1 MNKYTLRK
9 LFKNFYF
16 LFFIAFL
23 IWMILIDSNGFINRF
38 KLSNK
43 LDDLENEKSFYLDE
57 IDKISNE
64 KSQFEMNNDLF
75 EKFAREQYLMKKKSE
90 DIFYIVKE

>member
-1 MNKYTLRK
+1 
-9 LFKNFYF
+9 
-16 LFFIAFL
+16 
-23 IWMILIDSNGFINRF
+23 MILIDSNGFINRF

-64 KSQFEMNNDLF
+64 KSQFETDNDLF

>member
-1 MNKYTLRK
+1 MNRDNIRK

-23 IWMILIDSNGFINRF
+23 IWMILIDSNGFVNRF

-43 LDDLENEKSFYLDE
+43 LNDLENEKNFYLDE
-57 IDKISNE
+57 IYKISNE
-64 KSQFEMNNDLF
+64 KSQFESDKDLF
-75 EKFAREQYLMKKKSE
+75 ERFAREQYLMKKKSE

>member
-1 MNKYTLRK
+1 MNKYSLRK

-23 IWMILIDSNGFINRF
+23 IWMILIDSNGFVNRF

-64 KSQFEMNNDLF
+64 KSQFETDNDLF

>member
-1 MNKYTLRK
+1 MNKFNLKK

-16 LFFIAFL
+16 LFFLTFL
-23 IWMILIDSNGFINRF
+23 IWMILIDSNGFVNRF

-43 LDDLENEKSFYLDE
+43 LNDLENEKNFYLDE
-57 IDKISNE
+57 IYKISNE
-64 KSQFEMNNDLF
+64 KSQFESDKDLF
-75 EKFAREQYLMKKKSE
+75 ERFAREQYLMKKKSE

>member
-1 MNKYTLRK
+1 MNKFNPKK

-16 LFFIAFL
+16 LFFLTFL
-23 IWMILIDSNGFINRF
+23 IWMILIDSNGFVNRF

-43 LDDLENEKSFYLDE
+43 LNDLENEKNFYLDE
-57 IDKISNE
+57 IYKISNE
-64 KSQFEMNNDLF
+64 KSQFESDKDLF
-75 EKFAREQYLMKKKSE
+75 ERFAREQYLMKKKSE

>member
-1 MNKYTLRK
+1 MNKFNLKK

-16 LFFIAFL
+16 LFFLTFM
-23 IWMILIDSNGFINRF
+23 IWMILIDSNGFVNRF

-43 LDDLENEKSFYLDE
+43 LNDLENEKNFYLDE
-57 IDKISNE
+57 IYKISNE
-64 KSQFEMNNDLF
+64 KSQFESDKDLF
-75 EKFAREQYLMKKKSE
+75 ERFAREQYLMKKKSE

>member
-1 MNKYTLRK
+1 MNKFNLRK

-16 LFFIAFL
+16 LFFLTFL
-23 IWMILIDSNGFINRF
+23 IWMILIDSNGFVNRF

-43 LDDLENEKSFYLDE
+43 LNDLENEKKFYLDE
-57 IDKISNE
+57 IYKISNE
-64 KSQFEMNNDLF
+64 KSQFESDKDLF
-75 EKFAREQYLMKKKSE
+75 ERFAREQYLMKKKSE

>member
-1 MNKYTLRK
+1 MNKYSLRK

-64 KSQFEMNNDLF
+64 KSQFETDNDLF

>member
-1 MNKYTLRK
+1 MNKFNLRK

-16 LFFIAFL
+16 LFFLTFL
-23 IWMILIDSNGFINRF
+23 IWMILIDSNGFVNRF

-43 LDDLENEKSFYLDE
+43 LNNLENKKNFYLDE
-57 IDKISNE
+57 IYKISNE
-64 KSQFEMNNDLF
+64 KSQFESDKDLF
-75 EKFAREQYLMKKKSE
+75 ERFAREQYLMKKKSE

>member
-1 MNKYTLRK
+1 MNKINLRK

-16 LFFIAFL
+16 LFFLTFL
-23 IWMILIDSNGFINRF
+23 IWMILIDSNGFVNRF

-43 LDDLENEKSFYLDE
+43 LNDLENEKNFYLDE
-57 IDKISNE
+57 IYKISNE
-64 KSQFEMNNDLF
+64 KSQFESDKDLF
-75 EKFAREQYLMKKKSE
+75 ERFAREQYLMKKKSE

>member
-1 MNKYTLRK
+1 MNKFNLRK

-16 LFFIAFL
+16 LFFLTFL
-23 IWMILIDSNGFINRF
+23 IWMILIDSNGFVNRF

-43 LDDLENEKSFYLDE
+43 LNDLENEKNFYLDE
-57 IDKISNE
+57 IYKISNE
-64 KSQFEMNNDLF
+64 KSQFESDKDLF
-75 EKFAREQYLMKKKSE
+75 DRFAREQYLMKKKSE

>member
-1 MNKYTLRK
+1 MNKYSLRK

-16 LFFIAFL
+16 LFFIVFL
-23 IWMILIDSNGFINRF
+23 VWMILIDSNGFINRF

>member
-1 MNKYTLRK
+1 MNKFNLRK

-16 LFFIAFL
+16 LFFLTFL
-23 IWMILIDSNGFINRF
+23 IWMILIDSNGFFNRF

-43 LDDLENEKSFYLDE
+43 LNDLENEKNFYLDE
-57 IDKISNE
+57 IYKISNE
-64 KSQFEMNNDLF
+64 KSQFESDKDLF
-75 EKFAREQYLMKKKSE
+75 ERFAREQYLMKKKSE

>member
-64 KSQFEMNNDLF
+64 KSQFETDNDLF

>member
-1 MNKYTLRK
+1 MNKFNLRK

-16 LFFIAFL
+16 LFFLTFL
-23 IWMILIDSNGFINRF
+23 IWMILIDSNGFVNRF

-43 LDDLENEKSFYLDE
+43 LNDLENEKNFYLDE
-57 IDKISNE
+57 IYKISNE
-64 KSQFEMNNDLF
+64 KSQFESDKDLF
-75 EKFAREQYLMKKKSE
+75 ERFAREQYLMKRKSE

>member
-1 MNKYTLRK
+1 MNKFNLRK

-16 LFFIAFL
+16 LFFLTFL
-23 IWMILIDSNGFINRF
+23 IWMILIDSNGFVNRF

-43 LDDLENEKSFYLDE
+43 LDDLENEKNFYLDE
-57 IDKISNE
+57 IYKISNE
-64 KSQFEMNNDLF
+64 KSQFESDKDLF
-75 EKFAREQYLMKKKSE
+75 ERFAREQYLMKKKSE

>member
-1 MNKYTLRK
+1 MNKYSLRK

>member
-1 MNKYTLRK
+1 MNKFNLRK

-16 LFFIAFL
+16 LFFLTFL
-23 IWMILIDSNGFINRF
+23 IWMILIDSNGFVNRF

-43 LDDLENEKSFYLDE
+43 LNDLENEKNFYLDE
-57 IDKISNE
+57 IYKISNE
-64 KSQFEMNNDLF
+64 KSQFESDKDLF
-75 EKFAREQYLMKKKSE
+75 ERFAREQYLMKKKSE

>member
-1 MNKYTLRK
+1 MNKFNLKK

-16 LFFIAFL
+16 LFFLTFL
-23 IWMILIDSNGFINRF
+23 LWMILIDSNGFVNRF

-43 LDDLENEKSFYLDE
+43 LNDLENEKNFYLDE
-57 IDKISNE
+57 IYKISNE
-64 KSQFEMNNDLF
+64 KSQFESDKDLF
-75 EKFAREQYLMKKKSE
+75 ERFAREQYLMKKKSE

>member
-1 MNKYTLRK
+1 MNKVSLRK

-23 IWMILIDSNGFINRF
+23 IWMILIDSNGFVNRF

-43 LDDLENEKSFYLDE
+43 LSDLENEKNFYLDE

-64 KSQFEMNNDLF
+64 KNQFETDKDLF
-75 EKFAREQYLMKKKSE
+75 ERFAREQYLMKKKTE

>member
-1 MNKYTLRK
+1 
-9 LFKNFYF
+9 
-16 LFFIAFL
+16 
-23 IWMILIDSNGFINRF
+23 MILIDSNGFVNRF

-43 LDDLENEKSFYLDE
+43 LDDLENEKNFYLNE
-57 IDKISNE
+57 INKISDE
-64 KSQFEMNNDLF
+64 KSRFETDNDLF